1 MLFIESKSLK
11 QSVDSAARMVLLE
24 KLQEKG
30 LTPLIRSTR
39 VNCYEQALMGPERV
53 NEMERAVAAWTE
65 TEDDRLY
72 IRGDVFC
79 FEDFVLF
86 LIFGNDEDEIKGIRA
101 GIVYGAEMLEP
112 TKRLDAFCRNVSD
125 ALEATRSSSSSSS
138 GGADN
143 NGASGETEWQSRK
156 PDTIAR
162 LGRFGIGQEHELPS
176 VRGERSEVGQARAVE
191 LLEDVEARRL
201 LHRIRESQTEGRV
214 SEILSG
220 VESEAATAS
229 LINRMADAGLL
240 SREVLVSCRKK
251 GRSLF
256 RLPSPD
262 ALSVITASNATCSE
276 CGTAI
281 SDEKIEDLVKPTEIA
296 SQLLE
301 DGSWLT
307 TRVYSSLRELGVPDK
322 EITVGPT
329 SDDGEAH
336 MMINVCNAPFLFV
349 LRDGDVTAAQARHA
363 LTRQMETEA
372 RHLVVVASGKIHDDA
387 RERLREHARRRARGG
402 SDVEVILIEGMD
414 ASEELR
420 RAFERVSQRALA
432 GELSALDA
440 SLGLSMGFI
449 VATRFKL
456 MQKTGA
462 LKDLAESAVGALA
475 GSLREF

>member
-1 MLFIESKSLK
+1 MLFIESKTLK
-11 QSVDSAARMVLLE
+11 QSVDSAARMALLE

-39 VNCYEQALMGPERV
+39 ISCYEQALMGPERV

-86 LIFGNDEDEIKGIRA
+86 LIFGNDEDEITGIRA

-112 TKRLDAFCRNVSD
+112 TKKLDAFCRNVSD
-125 ALEATRSSSSSSS
+125 SLEATRSSSNS
-138 GGADN
+138 GSADN
-143 NGASGETEWQSRK
+143 NGASGEAEWQSRE
-156 PDTIAR
+156 PDAIAS
-162 LGRFGIGQEHELPS
+162 LGRFGIGQEHGLPS
-176 VRGERSEVGQARAVE
+176 VKGERSEVGQARAVE
-191 LLEDVEARRL
+191 LLEDIEARRL

-214 SEILSG
+214 SEILSH
-220 VESEAATAS
+220 VESEAATTS

-262 ALSVITASNATCSE
+262 ALGVITASNATCSE

-281 SDEKIEDLVKPTEIA
+281 SDEKIEDLVKPTEMA
-296 SQLLE
+296 SHLLE

-372 RHLVVVASGKIHDDA
+372 RHLVVVASGKIQDDA

-402 SDVEVILIEGMD
+402 SDVEVILIEGVD